1 MNYAWFLIGMLAMA
15 LIEWLWTM
23 DWSKEE
29 VDTDFLTD
37 PAQED
42 EYYADPK

>member
-1 MNYAWFLIGMLAMA
+1 MSYAWVALGGALAMA
-15 LIEWLWTM
+15 LIEWLWTR

-37 PAQED
+37 PALED
-42 EYYADPK
+42 EL